1 MQEQGRKQLPIPW
14 DKPKHEQCEGFT
26 LDEFA
31 QLDLSLMD
39 FSEVYA
45 EFTEAARLPDEL
57 ETSILIQQKI
67 DDYYARGGQ

>member
-1 MQEQGRKQLPIPW
+1 MRWLADPGHRLRSRE
-14 DKPKHEQCEGFT
+14 EQCEGFT

-31 QLDLSLMD
+31 QLDLSRMD